1 MKHVLLALIVVG
13 CSSGTHTQTTATA
26 TETTSG
32 SSEAEATRAPVA
44 DAPTEPTAD
53 PAPEETPTPT
63 APPTSAD
70 ELTSADIPN
79 PCAPG
84 LVRLR
89 EGGGEYPSTIGMD
102 TPGSLELQPIATGDL
117 DGDGRD
123 EMLAHVLCEP
133 GGSGTVDSIR
143 AYHVDDGVVVEV
155 AVIEGGDRADGGLD
169 VAHVVNRD
177 VVVGRFSGNE
187 TMCCPTHVT
196 AETWQLRGGHFVRT
210 HVGARRPVEH

>member
-1 MKHVLLALIVVG
+1 MLALIVVG
-13 CSSGTHTQTTATA
+13 CSSGTRTPTEARA

-32 SSEAEATRAPVA
+32 SGDSEEASSAPAETAPA
-44 DAPTEPTAD
+44 EPAAD
-53 PAPEETPTPT
+53 PAPEETPAPA

-70 ELTSADIPN
+70 ELVSADIPN

-84 LVRLR
+84 RVRLH
-89 EGGGEYPSTIGMD
+89 EGAGEYPSTIGLD
-102 TPGSLELQPIATGDL
+102 TPGALELHPIATSDL

-123 EMLAHVLCEP
+123 EMLAYLLCEP
-133 GGSGTVDSIR
+133 GGSGTIDSIR
-143 AYHVDDGVVVEV
+143 VYHVDDGVVVEV
-155 AVIEGGDRADGGLD
+155 AIIEGGDRADGGLD

-196 AETWQLRGGHFVRT
+196 AETWRLHDGHFTRT
-210 HVGARRPVEH
+210 HVGARRPVEQ